1 MVRGDIFDVKKHDKL
16 PIKDLKQKA
25 RYIRIHI
32 YGGSGMEMEPGREK
46 GTMWNFWPLE
56 MSLLVDV
63 LMGDDGFKSLVLT
76 LPLKSDEIDLF

>member
-25 RYIRIHI
+25 RYIRIRI

-46 GTMWNFWPLE
+46 GTM
-56 MSLLVDV
+56 
-63 LMGDDGFKSLVLT
+63 
-76 LPLKSDEIDLF
+76 